1 MVENKMTEVI
11 ENKRKEL
18 NEAQQ
23 QVKELMDNRMED
35 AYAGL
40 KKAVVQSV
48 IVSIVAITIYF
59 IWGITWYFWVAFG
72 IAVVMFLAMAVGLFM
87 LSKAKGKLDSLS

>member
-48 IVSIVAITIYF
+48 IVSIVAIAIYF